1 MHFFN
6 YFSFSPSIVK
16 NVKIK
21 PVLFYFFIILIIN
34 SIFYYEYIKRF
45 PHDINIYGDLQ
56 FNKLAFFFG
65 PLLEN
70 FINKNQYVQNI
81 FDKNFFLSR
90 MPFIPI
96 FIKYTY
102 IILTKKLFF
111 LIFIKN
117 LLFFSLIIYLLYKIL
132 KKDFLVFIAFCLI
145 NYNPYNLAI
154 ILNII
159 PEEAYLTFFLII
171 FFLVYNYYNFNRIFL
186 TSALLF
192 LIFFTKASLVYF
204 CYIFSLLIFFIEKKI
219 KLLNIL
225 PVLTVIVAYLIWATY
240 AYSKLEKIISPIS
253 VSSISGFTTQVA
265 YNKQFNLIYP
275 LQSPDILL
283 DEIIENNLSKINA
296 SHDELEIDTIFFENS
311 VNFII
316 NNKIDVLVSFIKKL
330 NLLFFNIKYDAQDIL
345 NENYNKI
352 RYSDIPNKI
361 ALISTFLLIF
371 YKIFIKK
378 SILRTEIFLIVF
390 FISYLFPYIAGFLY
404 TRHLV
409 PIFIICHLYLYFEFL
424 KHYKKFR

>member
-1 MHFFN
+1 M
-6 YFSFSPSIVK
+6 
-16 NVKIK
+16 
-21 PVLFYFFIILIIN
+21 
-34 SIFYYEYIKRF
+34 
-45 PHDINIYGDLQ
+45 
-56 FNKLAFFFG
+56 
-65 PLLEN
+65 
-70 FINKNQYVQNI
+70 
-81 FDKNFFLSR
+81 
-90 MPFIPI
+90 
-96 FIKYTY
+96 
-102 IILTKKLFF
+102 
-111 LIFIKN
+111 
-117 LLFFSLIIYLLYKIL
+117 
-132 KKDFLVFIAFCLI
+132 
-145 NYNPYNLAI
+145 
-154 ILNII
+154 
-159 PEEAYLTFFLII
+159 
-171 FFLVYNYYNFNRIFL
+171 
-186 TSALLF
+186 
-192 LIFFTKASLVYF
+192 
-204 CYIFSLLIFFIEKKI
+204 
-219 KLLNIL
+219 
-225 PVLTVIVAYLIWATY
+225 AYLIWATY

-296 SHDELEIDTIFFENS
+296 SHDELEINSIFFENS

-361 ALISTFLLIF
+361 ALICTFLLIF

-378 SILRTEIFLIVF
+378 SLLRTEIFLIVF
-390 FISYLFPYIAGFLY
+390 FISYLFPYMAGFLY